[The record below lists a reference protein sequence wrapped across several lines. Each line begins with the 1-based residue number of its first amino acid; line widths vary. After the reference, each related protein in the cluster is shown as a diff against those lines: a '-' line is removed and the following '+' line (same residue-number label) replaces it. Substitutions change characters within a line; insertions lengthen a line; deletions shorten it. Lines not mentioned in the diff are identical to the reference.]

1 MSRFGA
7 NSPLGFDKGMLTTRT
22 IFLTAAAVVGLPAA
36 NAAALTPLSTDLS
49 IDPGV
54 TDGPSEHA
62 RLAPSAFE
70 RQPDSAY
77 EPIAR
82 ITNRRANL
90 QCVPFAR
97 AESGVEIHGD
107 AYTWWNQA
115 ADRYERA
122 NTPEEGAV
130 LVLHGY
136 NDPNRGHVAVVR
148 EIVSPRM
155 IIVDH
160 ANWLNHGEITRDVPV
175 RDVSPN
181 NDWSQ
186 VQVWYVPTRQW
197 GARTYD
203 VQGFILNMLNDAQ
216 RANAQDHTVQ
226 STHVEMRAAS

>member
-1 MSRFGA
+1 
-7 NSPLGFDKGMLTTRT
+7 MLTTRT
-22 IFLTAAAVVGLPAA
+22 ILLTAAAVVGLPAM
-36 NAAALTPLSTDLS
+36 NAEALTPLSTDLS

-62 RLAPSAFE
+62 MLAPSAFE
-70 RQPDSAY
+70 RQPDAAY

-82 ITNRRANL
+82 ISNRRANL

-97 AESGVEIHGD
+97 TEAGVDIHGD
-107 AYTWWNQA
+107 AYTWWDQA
-115 ADRYERA
+115 ADRYERTT
-122 NTPEEGAV
+122 TPEEGAV

-136 NDPNRGHVAVVR
+136 NDPNRGHVAVVK

-197 GARTYD
+197 GARNYE
-203 VQGFILNMLNDAQ
+203 VQGFILNMLPDAQ
-216 RANAQDHTVQ
+216 QANAQVAQAAST
-226 STHVEMRAAS
+226 THVVMKAAS

>member
-1 MSRFGA
+1 
-7 NSPLGFDKGMLTTRT
+7 MLTTRT
-22 IFLTAAAVVGLPAA
+22 ILLTAAAVVGLPAM
-36 NAAALTPLSTDLS
+36 NAEALTPLSTDLS
-49 IDPGV
+49 IDPSV
-54 TDGPSEHA
+54 IDGPSEHA
-62 RLAPSAFE
+62 TLAPSAFE
-70 RQPDSAY
+70 RQPDAAY

-97 AESGVEIHGD
+97 NESGVNIRGD
-107 AYTWWNQA
+107 AYTWWDQA
-115 ADRYERA
+115 ADRYERTNA
-122 NTPEEGAV
+122 PEEGAV

-136 NDPNRGHVAVVR
+136 NDPNRGHVAVVK

-197 GARTYD
+197 GARSYD
-203 VQGFILNMLNDAQ
+203 VQGFILNMVPDAKG
-216 RANAQDHTVQ
+216 ANAQAQTAQ
-226 STHVEMRAAS
+226 TAHVEMRAAS

>member
-1 MSRFGA
+1 
-7 NSPLGFDKGMLTTRT
+7 MLTTRT
-22 IFLTAAAVVGLPAA
+22 ILLAAAAAAGLPAM
-36 NAAALTPLSTDLS
+36 NAEALTPLSTDLS
-49 IDPGV
+49 IDPAI

-62 RLAPSAFE
+62 VLAPSAFD
-70 RQPDSAY
+70 RQPDEAY
-77 EPIAR
+77 EPIGR

-97 AESGVEIHGD
+97 AESGVDIHGD
-107 AYTWWNQA
+107 ANTWWDQA
-115 ADRYERA
+115 RDQYARTNA
-122 NTPEEGAV
+122 PEEGAV

-136 NDPNRGHVAVVR
+136 QDPNRGHVAVVR

-160 ANWLNHGEITRDVPV
+160 ANWLNHGEITRDIPV

-197 GARTYD
+197 GARTYN
-203 VQGFILNMLNDAQ
+203 VQGFILNMLQQAKQ
-216 RANAQDHTVQ
+216 TAPAETLQ
-226 STHVEMRAAS
+226 ASGPKTSASIG

>member
-1 MSRFGA
+1 
-7 NSPLGFDKGMLTTRT
+7 MLTTRT
-22 IFLTAAAVVGLPAA
+22 ILLTAAAVVGLPAM
-36 NAAALTPLSTDLS
+36 NAEALTPLSTDLS
-49 IDPGV
+49 IDPSV
-54 TDGPSEHA
+54 IDGPSEHA
-62 RLAPSAFE
+62 TLAPSAFE
-70 RQPDSAY
+70 RQPDAAY

-97 AESGVEIHGD
+97 NESGVNIRGD
-107 AYTWWNQA
+107 AYTWWDQA
-115 ADRYERA
+115 ADRYERTNA
-122 NTPEEGAV
+122 PEEGAV

-136 NDPNRGHVAVVR
+136 NDPNRGHVAVVK

-197 GARTYD
+197 GARNYE
-203 VQGFILNMLNDAQ
+203 VQGFILNLLPDAKS
-216 RANAQDHTVQ
+216 ANPETQTVQ
-226 STHVEMRAAS
+226 AAQTPHTEMRAAS

>member
-1 MSRFGA
+1 
-7 NSPLGFDKGMLTTRT
+7 MLTTRT
-22 IFLTAAAVVGLPAA
+22 ILLTAAAVVGLPAA

-49 IDPGV
+49 IDPGI

-62 RLAPSAFE
+62 VLAPSAFE
-70 RQPDSAY
+70 RQPDSAF

-97 AESGVEIHGD
+97 AESGIDIHGD
-107 AYTWWNQA
+107 AYTWWDQA
-115 ADRYERA
+115 AHHYERA
-122 NTPEEGAV
+122 SAPEEGAV

-136 NDPNRGHVAVVR
+136 RDPNRGHVAVVK

-181 NDWSQ
+181 NDWSE
-186 VQVWYVPTRQW
+186 VQVWHVPTRQW
-197 GARTYD
+197 GARSYD
-203 VQGFILNMLNDAQ
+203 VQGFILNMLPDAQ
-216 RANAQDHTVQ
+216 AANAQAQAGAVG
-226 STHVEMRAAS
+226 

>member
-1 MSRFGA
+1 
-7 NSPLGFDKGMLTTRT
+7 MLTTRT
-22 IFLTAAAVVGLPAA
+22 ILLTAAAVVGLPAM
-36 NAAALTPLSTDLS
+36 NAQASTPLSTDLS
-49 IDPGV
+49 IDPGIA
-54 TDGPSEHA
+54 DGPSEHA
-62 RLAPSAFE
+62 TLAPSAFE

-77 EPIAR
+77 EPTAR
-82 ITNRRANL
+82 ITNRRAHS

-97 AESGVEIHGD
+97 AESGVNIRGD
-107 AYTWWNQA
+107 AYTWWDQA
-115 ADRYERA
+115 ADRYERTNA
-122 NTPEEGAV
+122 PQEGAV

-136 NDPNRGHVAVVR
+136 NDPNRGHVAVVK

-203 VQGFILNMLNDAQ
+203 VQGFILNLVEDAKATDAPAQ
-216 RANAQDHTVQ
+216 TALAAQVGASAAN
-226 STHVEMRAAS
+226 

>member
-1 MSRFGA
+1 M
-7 NSPLGFDKGMLTTRT
+7 TTRT
-22 IFLTAAAVVGLPAA
+22 ILLTAAAVAGLPAI
-36 NAAALTPLSTDLS
+36 NAEALTPLSTDLS
-49 IDPGV
+49 IDPGIV
-54 TDGPSEHA
+54 DGPSEHA
-62 RLAPSAFE
+62 TLAPSAFE

-82 ITNRRANL
+82 ITNRRAHL

-97 AESGVEIHGD
+97 AESGVDLHGD

-136 NDPNRGHVAVVR
+136 NDPNRGHVAVVK

-203 VQGFILNMLNDAQ
+203 VQGFILNVVQPARQAIAQ
-216 RANAQDHTVQ
+216 AHVQ
-226 STHVEMRAAS
+226 TASAAIKAAS

>member
-1 MSRFGA
+1 
-7 NSPLGFDKGMLTTRT
+7 MLTTRT
-22 IFLTAAAVVGLPAA
+22 ILLTAAAVVGLPAM
-36 NAAALTPLSTDLS
+36 NAEALTPLSTDLS
-49 IDPGV
+49 IDPGI

-62 RLAPSAFE
+62 TLAPSAFE

-82 ITNRRANL
+82 ISNRRANL

-97 AESGVEIHGD
+97 NESGVNIRGD
-107 AYTWWNQA
+107 AYTWWDQA
-115 ADRYERA
+115 ANRYERTS
-122 NTPEEGAV
+122 TPEEGAV

-136 NDPNRGHVAVVR
+136 NDPNRGHVAVVK

-197 GARTYD
+197 GARNYE
-203 VQGFILNMLNDAQ
+203 VQGFILNMLRDAQ
-216 RANAQDHTVQ
+216 QANVQAQAAQTAPIA
-226 STHVEMRAAS
+226 MKAAS

>member
-1 MSRFGA
+1 
-7 NSPLGFDKGMLTTRT
+7 MLTTRT
-22 IFLTAAAVVGLPAA
+22 ILLTAAAVVGLPAV
-36 NAAALTPLSTDLS
+36 NAEALTPLSTDLS
-49 IDPGV
+49 IDPGI

-62 RLAPSAFE
+62 TLAPSAFE
-70 RQPDSAY
+70 RQPDAAY

-97 AESGVEIHGD
+97 AESGVNIRGD
-107 AYTWWNQA
+107 AYTWWDQA
-115 ADRYERA
+115 ADRYERS

-197 GARTYD
+197 GARSYD
-203 VQGFILNMLNDAQ
+203 VQGFILNMVQDAKS
-216 RANAQDHTVQ
+216 APAQARTAQ
-226 STHVEMRAAS
+226 TTTHIEMRAAS